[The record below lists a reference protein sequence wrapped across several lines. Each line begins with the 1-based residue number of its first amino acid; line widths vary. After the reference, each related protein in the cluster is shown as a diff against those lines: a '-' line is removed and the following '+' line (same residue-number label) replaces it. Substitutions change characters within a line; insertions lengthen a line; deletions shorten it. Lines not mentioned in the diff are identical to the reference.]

1 MESTYR
7 DNNYEPNQFNVELIE
22 GEIGVEYQATNWK
35 QKYPRHIRV
44 PQPKIDLNYRGVEST
59 TDAPI
64 DLEVNLLQREYIAA
78 NSVAV
83 PGKNEVVPTKS
94 SRQQVLEELNQTHLN
109 NLRRNLERRLQ
120 VAREKGDENLIR
132 LLEAEFEQIA

>member
-7 DNNYEPNQFNVELIE
+7 ENNYEPNQFNVELIE
-22 GEIGVEYQATNWK
+22 GEIGAQYQGTNWK

-44 PQPKIDLNYRGVEST
+44 PQPKINLNYRGVEST
-59 TDAPI
+59 ADNPI
-64 DLEVNLLQREYIAA
+64 DIEAMLQRENIVA

-83 PGKNEVVPTKS
+83 SGKNEVVLTKS
-94 SRQQVLEELNQTHLN
+94 SRQQVLEELNETHLN
-109 NLRRNLERRLQ
+109 NLRKNLERRLQ